1 MHTFFAGL
9 HLVKTVKNIQ
19 ILQGV
24 FIWCPI
30 TLVGLVDKKSDS
42 SFEWYRLN
50 ANAHRWA
57 EVRAGSNDIET
68 AIACSNG

>member
-30 TLVGLVDKKSDS
+30 TLVGLVDKESDS

-50 ANAHRWA
+50 ANAHR
-57 EVRAGSNDIET
+57 
-68 AIACSNG
+68 